1 MYDEILEILDKID
14 VEQHDREDGS
24 LDIKLSAQLN
34 TSEVGDLC
42 EGVASWSP
50 YESDG
55 WRFWYETLSEEDI
68 FKIAFF
74 LRKTLKSDQ
83 MPIELRLGCGLTYRL
98 VKEALQLPC
107 EIELAREDSDYFTAV
122 EEKLDFWLPID
133 DFEAAHEKCHNII
146 KVLNTSYE
154 TGGWVR
160 KLHLN

>member
-1 MYDEILEILDKID
+1 MYDEILEILNKID

-34 TSEVGDLC
+34 AGEVGDLC
-42 EGVASWSP
+42 EGVAQWSP

-74 LRKTLKSDQ
+74 LRKTSKSDQ
-83 MPIELRLGCGLTYRL
+83 ISIEVRLACELTYHL
-98 VKEALQLPC
+98 VKEMLQLPC
-107 EIELAREDSDYFTAV
+107 QIELAREDSDYFTAI